1 LAGRRTG
8 GPFVSF
14 AFAQPGWLILL
25 AAVPVWV
32 WRVTP
37 KVSGAML
44 VASGAEARRV
54 SLRAWIG
61 RGLEVAP
68 LLLRGTGVT
77 AVILALGQPQIIETF
92 EEPVAQGV
100 GLAFAIDLST
110 SMGARDLSRRASRM
124 EAAKQTILD
133 FLEGR
138 TDDVG
143 VVSFGGEALT
153 RVPLTHDHYV
163 VRAAIEDLDSRLLLD
178 GTDIAAAIAAGAA
191 LLRDAPHS
199 SKMLIL
205 LTDGAHNG
213 EGIAPS
219 RAARAAA
226 AFGVRIYP
234 IAIGTDYMLRDQ
246 LAEMET
252 VLTQAAFITGGRY
265 FRATDVEGLEEIYEE
280 IDRLA
285 APSEEI
291 VERTEATPMGLWVLL
306 ASLPLLLLGAALR
319 GSRWGVL
326 P

>member
-1 LAGRRTG
+1 M
-8 GPFVSF
+8 SF
-14 AFAQPGWLILL
+14 AFAQPGWLVLL
-25 AAVPVWV
+25 AVIPVWA
-32 WRVTP
+32 WWVTP
-37 KVSGAML
+37 RGSRSML
-44 VASGAEARRV
+44 IASGTDARHV

-61 RGLEVAP
+61 RGLELAP
-68 LLLRGTGVT
+68 VVLRGLGVT
-77 AVILALGQPQIIETF
+77 AVIIGLAQPQLIETF
-92 EEPVAQGV
+92 EEPVAEGV
-100 GLAFAIDLST
+100 GIAIAIDLST

-124 EAAKQTILD
+124 QAAKQTILG

-143 VVSFGGEALT
+143 IISFGGEALT
-153 RVPLTHDHYV
+153 RVPLTDDHYV
-163 VRAAIEDLDSRLLLD
+163 VRAALDDLDSSLLLD
-178 GTDIAAAIAAGAA
+178 GTDIAAAITAGAG

-205 LTDGAHNG
+205 VTDGAHNG
-213 EGIAPS
+213 EGLAPS
-219 RAARAAA
+219 RAAQAAA
-226 AFGVRIYP
+226 AFGIRIYP

-252 VLTQAAFITGGRY
+252 VLTQAAFVTGGRY

-280 IDRLA
+280 IEGLA

-291 VERTEATPMGLWVLL
+291 VERTEATPIGLWFLL
-306 ASLPLLLLGAALR
+306 ASLPVLLLGAALR

>member
-1 LAGRRTG
+1 M
-8 GPFVSF
+8 SF

-25 AAVPVWV
+25 AAVPIWV
-32 WRVTP
+32 WRVMP
-37 KVSGAML
+37 KGSGAML
-44 VASGAEARRV
+44 VARGTEARRV

-61 RGLEVAP
+61 RGLELAP
-68 LLLRGTGVT
+68 RFLRGLGVT
-77 AVILALGQPQIIETF
+77 AVILALAQPRIVETF
-92 EEPVAQGV
+92 EEPVV
-100 GLAFAIDLST
+100 EGLGIAVAIDLST
-110 SMGARDLSRRASRM
+110 SMGARDMSRRGSRM
-124 EAAKQTILD
+124 EAAKQTILE

-153 RVPLTHDHYV
+153 RMPLTHDHYV

-178 GTDIAAAIAAGAA
+178 GTDIARAIAAGAG

-199 SKMLIL
+199 SKILIL

-213 EGIAPS
+213 EDLEPS

-226 AFGVRIYP
+226 AFGVRIYA

-246 LAEMET
+246 IVEMET
-252 VLTQAAFITGGRY
+252 VLTQAASITDGRY
-265 FRATDVEGLEEIYEE
+265 FRATDLDALEEVYEE

-291 VERTEATPMGLWVLL
+291 VERTESTPIGLWVLL
-306 ASLPLLLLGAALR
+306 ASLPVLLLGAALR

>member
-1 LAGRRTG
+1 M
-8 GPFVSF
+8 SF

-25 AAVPVWV
+25 AAVPVWG
-32 WRVTP
+32 WWVTP
-37 KVSGAML
+37 TESGAML
-44 VASGAEARRV
+44 VARGTEAKRV

-61 RGLEVAP
+61 RSLELAP
-68 LLLRGTGVT
+68 FLLRGLGVT
-77 AVILALGQPQIIETF
+77 AVIVALAQPQLIETF
-92 EEPVAQGV
+92 EEPVAEGV
-100 GLAFAIDLST
+100 AIAIAIDLST
-110 SMGARDLSRRASRM
+110 SMGARDLSRRASRLQ
-124 EAAKQTILD
+124 AAKLTILD

-143 VVSFGGEALT
+143 IVSFGGEALT

-163 VRAAIEDLDSRLLLD
+163 VRAAIRDLDSRLLLD
-178 GTDIAAAIAAGAA
+178 GTDIAGAIAAGAG

-199 SKMLIL
+199 SKILIL

-213 EGIAPS
+213 EGLAPS

-226 AFGVRIYP
+226 AFGVRVYP
-234 IAIGTDYMLRDQ
+234 IAIGTDYMLRNQ
-246 LAEMET
+246 LVEMET

-265 FRATDVEGLEEIYEE
+265 FRATDVEALEEIYEE

-291 VERTEATPMGLWVLL
+291 VERTEATPIGLWVLL
-306 ASLPLLLLGAALR
+306 ASLPVLLLGAALR

>member
-1 LAGRRTG
+1 L
-8 GPFVSF
+8 SF

-37 KVSGAML
+37 KASRAML

-61 RGLEVAP
+61 RGLERAP
-68 LLLRGTGVT
+68 FLLRGLGVT

-92 EEPVAQGV
+92 EVPVVEGV
-100 GLAFAIDLST
+100 GLAVAIDLST
-110 SMGARDLSRRASRM
+110 SMGARDLSRRTSRM

-143 VVSFGGEALT
+143 VISFGGEALT

-178 GTDIAAAIAAGAA
+178 GTDIASAIAAGAG

-199 SKMLIL
+199 SKLLIL

-213 EGIAPS
+213 EGIAPA

-226 AFGVRIYP
+226 AFGVRIFP

-252 VLTQAAFITGGRY
+252 VLTQAAVITGGRY
-265 FRATDVEGLEEIYEE
+265 FRATDVEGLEEIYEV

-306 ASLPLLLLGAALR
+306 ASLPLLVLGAALR

>member
-1 LAGRRTG
+1 M
-8 GPFVSF
+8 SF

-25 AAVPVWV
+25 AAVPIWV
-32 WRVTP
+32 WWVTP
-37 KVSGAML
+37 KESGGML
-44 VASGAEARRV
+44 VARGTEARRV

-61 RGLEVAP
+61 RGLEIAP
-68 LLLRGTGVT
+68 LLLRGLGVT
-77 AVILALGQPQIIETF
+77 AVILALAQPQIIETF
-92 EEPVAQGV
+92 EEPVAEGV
-100 GLAFAIDLST
+100 AIAVAIDLST
-110 SMGARDLSRRASRM
+110 SMGARDISRRASRLR
-124 EAAKQTILD
+124 AAKLTILD

-143 VVSFGGEALT
+143 VISFGGEALT

-163 VRAAIEDLDSRLLLD
+163 VRAANEDLDSRLLLD
-178 GTDIAAAIAAGAA
+178 GTDIAGAIAAGAG
-191 LLRDAPHS
+191 LLRDAPHT

-213 EGIAPS
+213 TGLAPS

-265 FRATDVEGLEEIYEE
+265 FRATDLDALEEIYEE
-280 IDRLA
+280 MDRLA

-291 VERTEATPMGLWVLL
+291 VELTEATPMGLWVLL

>member
-1 LAGRRTG
+1 M
-8 GPFVSF
+8 SF
-14 AFAQPGWLILL
+14 GFAQPGWLILL
-25 AAVPVWV
+25 VAVPVWIWWV
-32 WRVTP
+32 VP
-37 KVSGAML
+37 KGSGAML
-44 VASGAEARRV
+44 IARGTEARRV
-54 SLRAWIG
+54 SLRAWIA
-61 RGLEVAP
+61 RGLELAP
-68 LLLRGTGVT
+68 LLLRGLGVT
-77 AVILALGQPQIIETF
+77 AVILGLAQPRLIETF
-92 EEPVAQGV
+92 EEPVAEGV
-100 GLAFAIDLST
+100 AIAIAIDLST
-110 SMGARDLSRRASRM
+110 SMGASDISRRASRM
-124 EAAKQTILD
+124 QAAKQTILD

-178 GTDIAAAIAAGAA
+178 GTDIAGAIAAGAG

-199 SKMLIL
+199 SKMLVL
-205 LTDGAHNG
+205 VTDGAHNA
-213 EGIAPS
+213 EGLAPS

-252 VLTQAAFITGGRY
+252 VLTQAAFITGGSY
-265 FRATDVEGLEEIYEE
+265 FRATDLDALEDIYEE

-291 VERTEATPMGLWVLL
+291 VERTEATP
-306 ASLPLLLLGAALR
+306 LG
-319 GSRWGVL
+319 GSGSFWRRC
-326 P
+326 PYSC

>member
-1 LAGRRTG
+1 
-8 GPFVSF
+8 VSF

-25 AAVPVWV
+25 VAVPVWV
-32 WRVTP
+32 WRVRR
-37 KVSGAML
+37 KGSRAML
-44 VASGAEARRV
+44 VARGTEARRV
-54 SLRAWIG
+54 SLRAWVG
-61 RGLEVAP
+61 RGLELAP
-68 LLLRGTGVT
+68 LLMRGLGVT
-77 AVILALGQPQIIETF
+77 AVILGLAQPQLIETF
-92 EEPVAQGV
+92 EEPVAEGV
-100 GLAFAIDLST
+100 GIAIAIDLST
-110 SMGARDLSRRASRM
+110 SMGARDLSRSASRM
-124 EAAKQTILD
+124 QAAKQTILD

-138 TDDVG
+138 TDAVA

-178 GTDIAAAIAAGAA
+178 GTDIAGAIAAGAG
-191 LLRDAPHS
+191 LLRDAPHT

-213 EGIAPS
+213 EGLAPA

-265 FRATDVEGLEEIYEE
+265 FRATDLDALEEIYEE
-280 IDRLA
+280 MDRLA

-291 VERTEATPMGLWVLL
+291 VELTEATPMGLWVLL

>member
-1 LAGRRTG
+1 MN
-8 GPFVSF
+8 F

-25 AAVPVWV
+25 VAVPVWL

-37 KVSGAML
+37 KGSGAML
-44 VASGAEARRV
+44 VARGAEARRV
-54 SLRAWIG
+54 SIRAWIG
-61 RGLEVAP
+61 RGLELAP
-68 LLLRGTGVT
+68 LLLRGLGVT
-77 AVILALGQPQIIETF
+77 AAILALGQPQLIEEF
-92 EEPVAQGV
+92 EEPVAEGV
-100 GLAFAIDLST
+100 GIAVAIDLSS
-110 SMGARDLSRRASRM
+110 SMGANDLSRRTSRM
-124 EAAKQTILD
+124 QAAKQTILD

-153 RVPLTHDHYV
+153 RVPLTRDHYV

-178 GTDIAAAIAAGAA
+178 GTDIAGAISAGAG

-199 SKMLIL
+199 SKMLVL
-205 LTDGAHNG
+205 VTDGAHNG
-213 EGIAPS
+213 EGLTPA

-226 AFGVRIYP
+226 AFGIRIYP

-246 LAEMET
+246 LADMET
-252 VLTQAAFITGGRY
+252 VLTQAAFITGGQY
-265 FRATDVEGLEEIYEE
+265 FRATDLDALEGIYEE

-291 VERTEATPMGLWVLL
+291 VERTEATPIGLWFLL

>member
-1 LAGRRTG
+1 M
-8 GPFVSF
+8 SF

-25 AAVPVWV
+25 TSIPVWV
-32 WRVTP
+32 WWVTP
-37 KVSGAML
+37 KGSGAML
-44 VASGAEARRV
+44 VARGTEAKRV
-54 SLRAWIG
+54 SMRAWMG
-61 RGLEVAP
+61 RSLELAP
-68 LLLRGTGVT
+68 RLLRGLGVT
-77 AVILALGQPQIIETF
+77 AVILALAQPQLIETF
-92 EEPVAQGV
+92 EEPVAEGV
-100 GLAFAIDLST
+100 AIAIAIDLST
-110 SMGARDLSRRASRM
+110 SMGARDLSRRASRLR
-124 EAAKQTILD
+124 AAKLTILD

-143 VVSFGGEALT
+143 VISFGGEALT

-178 GTDIAAAIAAGAA
+178 GTDIAAAIAAGAG

-205 LTDGAHNG
+205 VTDGAHNG
-213 EGIAPS
+213 EGLAPS

-246 LAEMET
+246 LVEMET
-252 VLTQAAFITGGRY
+252 VLTQAAFITNGRY

-285 APSEEI
+285 APSQEI
-291 VERTEATPMGLWVLL
+291 VERTEATPIGLWVLL
-306 ASLPLLLLGAALR
+306 ASMSVLLLGAALR